1 MNFTISLN
9 RKKIETISWSI
20 VLLYMISVTGIL
32 SEEVLFLISVGVV
45 LLMIG
50 LSKRLIIPRVG
61 GLAFYLIMIAIAIV
75 LGLITY
81 ASRNVG
87 RDVFYILPT
96 VLMVVIG
103 YYCYMVSGDSKPIV
117 KTMVLCGLLNT
128 IYVFL
133 TFLADTSVLDDFSE
147 TRSVF
152 NVGIYNIT
160 LIAIVLFVYIIDA
173 EKSVFGKKA
182 DFFIMILFLAQI
194 VMSFSRSVWVETVV
208 GSAIVLVVKSF
219 FEGRNIKFFL
229 RVITIVVIAFVASM
243 LLFMYAPEDI
253 VQQYSEKIDRT
264 EEEIDAGQSFMD
276 VSQAM
281 ANWRGYENKM
291 AITQWKK
298 EGFITE
304 LIGDGM
310 GKGVHIRYIPSNWT
324 AGTVENNEI
333 PILHSAYHTILPK
346 CGLLGV
352 IALVWFMG
360 SQIILGFRNLFKDR
374 KRRNLAIIII
384 AISVCFMLQA
394 YAVRGPITK
403 GINIVWGV
411 VVGWINAA
419 FRVENEN
426 EEEGEVTDE

>member
-32 SEEVLFLISVGVV
+32 SEEVLFLISVGVI

-152 NVGIYNIT
+152 NVGIYNVT
-160 LIAIVLFVYIIDA
+160 LIAIILFVYIIDTDN
-173 EKSVFGKKA
+173 SVFGKKA

-229 RVITIVVIAFVASM
+229 RVITIVAIAFVASM
-243 LLFMYAPEDI
+243 LLFTYAPEDI

-352 IALVWFMG
+352 IALIWFMG

>member
-1 MNFTISLN
+1 
-9 RKKIETISWSI
+9 
-20 VLLYMISVTGIL
+20 
-32 SEEVLFLISVGVV
+32 
-45 LLMIG
+45 
-50 LSKRLIIPRVG
+50 
-61 GLAFYLIMIAIAIV
+61 
-75 LGLITY
+75 
-81 ASRNVG
+81 
-87 RDVFYILPT
+87 
-96 VLMVVIG
+96 MVVIG